1 MKKAA
6 AIGNI
11 IFIYLVAML
20 PVLLMANGKNPLITF
35 MWKRLFSR
43 NIFVPLGILLLFGI
57 LMYLINFA
65 FLIKV
70 WKGTWDAWELCRLNM
85 IVKLVQI
92 PAYVFI
98 FFLGLLCTV
107 MIFTIGI
114 TLAFM
119 LLDLFAV
126 GMTGLFA
133 TAGFRSLKKEQKIT
147 GKMQAL
153 YSFASFLFC
162 IDVVIAIL
170 GFKLSKPA
178 ADFHSE

>member
-11 IFIYLVAML
+11 IFIYLVAIL
-20 PVLLMANGKNPLITF
+20 PILLLADGKNQFISF
-35 MWKRLFSR
+35 MWERLFFR

-57 LMYLINFA
+57 IMYFINIA
-65 FLIKV
+65 VLLKAWNGI
-70 WKGTWDAWELCRLNM
+70 WDARELSRLNM

-98 FFLGLLCTV
+98 FILGLLCTV

-133 TAGFRSLKKEQKIT
+133 AAAFRSLKKEQKIT

-153 YSFASFLFC
+153 CSFASFLFC

-170 GFKLSKPA
+170 GYKLSNPPA
-178 ADFHSE
+178 NA